1 MINFSLFALGSVRIF
16 VISNTQTSLYFE
28 FVIHFRYKKVPSSVS
43 STSRTHLRSSD
54 TNARF
59 PPWGFLLRRCSG
71 PVAGASQARFCWSV
85 WLNIWSR
92 VRLKRESWK
101 IGVREKRRER
111 EIAEE
116 GDTLSLGVGWSS
128 KRAVNR
134 CITFVG
140 PFPPNGEKYGH
151 SN

>member
-1 MINFSLFALGSVRIF
+1 MGLFSYKDTT
-16 VISNTQTSLYFE
+16 SNMTNLLE
-28 FVIHFRYKKVPSSVS
+28 VS
-43 STSRTHLRSSD
+43 SLTLSSGGALVLSLSAN
-54 TNARF
+54 TR
-59 PPWGFLLRRCSG
+59 
-71 PVAGASQARFCWSV
+71 ASQARFCWSV

-140 PFPPNGEKYGH
+140 PFPPNGEKYGARVQQLTNRSSVTRWPRTKVNPLLYIYH
-151 SN
+151 LLR